1 MKLPEIELNGIVH
14 FIDFRL
20 GEIRPKD
27 QPYKKPLEF
36 KYLNEETKAKIR
48 AIRFIET
55 EYNYIAGLD
64 D

>member
-1 MKLPEIELNGIVH
+1 MKLPTIELNGILH

-27 QPYKKPLEF
+27 QPYKPLEF

-48 AIRFIET
+48 GIRFIET